1 MTSVWTLT
9 LASTSHQ
16 LRRRPTVHFRDGI
29 MLAYQGGHTQQSSQE
44 GDSMAMDSFTRV
56 LIVEDE
62 RLVAR
67 ELERRLRR
75 LGYTVVALAS
85 TGIEA
90 IHQALEH
97 QPDLVLMDIRLR
109 GQMDG
114 IEAVASIRKHLN
126 VRVVYMSAYIDE
138 ATLARAQATQPDAF
152 LPKPFSNN
160 SFQEMLQQVLPEE
173 FHK

>member
-1 MTSVWTLT
+1 MALVWTLT

-16 LRRRPTVHFRDGI
+16 LRRRPTVHFSDGI
-29 MLAYQGGHTQQSSQE
+29 MLAYHQGNDHMQQSSQE

-67 ELERRLRR
+67 DLERRLRR
-75 LGYTVVALAS
+75 LGYMVVALVS

-90 IHQALEH
+90 IDQALEH

-152 LPKPFSNN
+152 LHKPFSNN
-160 SFQEMLQQVLPEE
+160 SFQEMLQQVLPL
-173 FHK
+173 

>member
-1 MTSVWTLT
+1 MALCLLT
-9 LASTSHQ
+9 IS
-16 LRRRPTVHFRDGI
+16 GY
-29 MLAYQGGHTQQSSQE
+29 MQQSSQE
-44 GDSMAMDSFTRV
+44 GDSMAMDSFARV

-67 ELERRLRR
+67 GLERRLRS
-75 LGYTVVALAS
+75 LGYEVVALAS

-126 VRVVYMSAYIDE
+126 VRVVYMSAYNDE

-160 SFQEMLQQVLPEE
+160 SFQAMLQQVLPQ
-173 FHK
+173 

>member
-1 MTSVWTLT
+1 
-9 LASTSHQ
+9 
-16 LRRRPTVHFRDGI
+16 
-29 MLAYQGGHTQQSSQE
+29 
-44 GDSMAMDSFTRV
+44 MAMDSFTRV

-67 ELERRLRR
+67 DLERRLRR
-75 LGYTVVALAS
+75 LGYMVVALVS

-90 IHQALEH
+90 IDQALEH

-114 IEAVASIRKHLN
+114 IEAVAAIRKHLD
-126 VRVVYMSAYIDE
+126 VRVVYISAYIDE

-152 LPKPFSNN
+152 LPKPFNNN
-160 SFQEMLQQVLPEE
+160 SFQEMLQQVLPQ
-173 FHK
+173 

>member
-1 MTSVWTLT
+1 MGVDADAPPATSYAAGQRFISAMAL
-9 LASTSHQ
+9 S
-16 LRRRPTVHFRDGI
+16 LRTAEGDGH
-29 MLAYQGGHTQQSSQE
+29 MQQSSHE
-44 GDSMAMDSFTRV
+44 GNSMAMDSFARV

-67 ELERRLRR
+67 GLERRLRS
-75 LGYTVVALAS
+75 LGYMVVALAS

-126 VRVVYMSAYIDE
+126 VRVVYLSAYVDE

-160 SFQEMLQQVLPEE
+160 SFQDMLQQVLPQ
-173 FHK
+173 